1 MKIYVMRHGQTVWN
15 AKGFIQGHSQNRLSK
30 TGKAQVEETAQKL
43 KNENIDL
50 IISSPL
56 MRTMQTAN
64 IMNQYHGVKIIKNEK
79 IIENHQG
86 IFTGR
91 KKSDL
96 TQKELELKIKMSKEA
111 KMETMEEVVSRTKN
125 FIEELKQKYSD
136 KSVLVVTHNIVA
148 SAIEGLAKYNNF
160 DKEIFV
166 NKITFDN
173 AELKKIEI

>member
-1 MKIYVMRHGQTVWN
+1 MKIYVIRHGQTVWN
-15 AKGFIQGHSQNRLSK
+15 AKGIIQGHSQNRLSK
-30 TGKAQVEETAQKL
+30 TGKAQVEESALKL
-43 KNENIDL
+43 KNEKIDL

-96 TQKELELKIKMSKEA
+96 TQKELEQKLKMSKDA
-111 KMETMEEVVSRTKN
+111 KMETMEEVEARTRK
-125 FIEELKQKYSD
+125 FMDEIKHKYSD
-136 KSVLVVTHNIVA
+136 KTLLVVTHNIVA
-148 SAIEGLAKYNNF
+148 SAIESIAKYNKF

-166 NKITFDN
+166 KKITFDN